1 MSTAQQLEQYSFK
14 QTRFYNIPI
23 LSQYLSGDS
32 FGSPHARR
40 SNYMHMHTREKKS
53 FSPTA
58 NTASTQPTQS
68 TNAQSTQPTM
78 FFNVASFF
86 SLLSSDPNFSPQHKY
101 GLIPILVINQIQA
114 SSHREFSETS
124 PLGVVGCKFI
134 SNLAPLGLQQS
145 RSLLTCAVSRS
156 TVILLCNRKVPS
168 SILGAEKPFFL
179 ASA

>member
-1 MSTAQQLEQYSFK
+1 LVLHMPVDLTIC
-14 QTRFYNIPI
+14 TCIP
-23 LSQYLSGDS
+23 G
-32 FGSPHARR
+32 
-40 SNYMHMHTREKKS
+40 KKS

-78 FFNVASFF
+78 FFNIASFF
-86 SLLSSDPNFSPQHKY
+86 SLLSSESNFFPQDKY
-101 GLIPILVINQIQA
+101 ELISILVINQIQA

-179 ASA
+179 ASPWARNIIFLLS